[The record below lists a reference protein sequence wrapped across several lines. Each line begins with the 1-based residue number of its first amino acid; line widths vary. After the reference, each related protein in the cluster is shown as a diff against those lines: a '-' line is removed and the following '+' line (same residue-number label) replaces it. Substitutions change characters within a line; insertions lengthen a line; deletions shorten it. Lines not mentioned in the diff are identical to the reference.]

1 MILALL
7 ISCPHPD
14 LESETSYGTQRFHPS
29 AVAAVFRV
37 TITSFPEAA
46 AATRIDYIYG
56 DIMASSLDIQ
66 YDFYFPTV

>member
-37 TITSFPEAA
+37 TIRSFPEAA
-46 AATRIDYIYG
+46 A
-56 DIMASSLDIQ
+56 
-66 YDFYFPTV
+66 FYRDKVKAR